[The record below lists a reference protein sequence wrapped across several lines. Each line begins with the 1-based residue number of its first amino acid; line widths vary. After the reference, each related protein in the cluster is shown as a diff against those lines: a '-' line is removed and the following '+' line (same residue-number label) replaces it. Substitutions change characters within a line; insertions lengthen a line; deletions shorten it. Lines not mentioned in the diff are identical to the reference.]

1 MKKILVIEDE
11 LNIYE
16 LIKFN
21 LEALGFEVAGLQDG
35 LKGIEFVL
43 KIKPDLIILDLM
55 LPGKDGI
62 SICRDI
68 RAHSDIPYIPIIM
81 LTAKSEEFD
90 KILGLEMGADDYMT
104 KPFGIKELCARVKA
118 ALRRSESILNSDN
131 DKIII
136 GDLEIEAKAFEVHLG
151 GKKLSLTLKEFELLL
166 YLANHR
172 GQVLTRDQLLDEI
185 WGFDYYGETRTVDVH
200 IRYLR
205 KKIEDNAKDSQRY
218 IETVR
223 GVGYRFIEKIES
235 EK

>member
-16 LIKFN
+16 LIKYN
-21 LEALGFEVAGLQDG
+21 LETQGFAVDGVQDG
-35 LKGIEFVL
+35 ALAIKKILEF
-43 KIKPDLIILDLM
+43 KPDLIILDLM

-62 SICRDI
+62 TICRDV
-68 RAHSDIPYIPIIM
+68 RTNSDISFTPIIM

-90 KILGLEMGADDYMT
+90 KVLGLEIGADDYMT

-118 ALRRSESILNSDN
+118 VLRRTELLSSKQEEAISIGELY
-131 DKIII
+131 
-136 GDLEIEAKAFEVHLG
+136 IEPKAFEVYLD
-151 GKKLSLTLKEFELLL
+151 GKKLALTLKEYELLVF
-166 YLANHR
+166 LANHR
-172 GQVLTRDQLLDEI
+172 GQVLTRDQLLDQI

-205 KKIEDNAKDSQRY
+205 KKIEDQSERGRKF

-223 GVGYRFIEKIES
+223 GVGYRFVEKLED
-235 EK
+235 

>member
-1 MKKILVIEDE
+1 MKKILIIEDE
-11 LNIYE
+11 VNIFE

-21 LEALGFEVAGLQDG
+21 LEALGFEIEGVHDG
-35 LKGIEFVL
+35 SKAVDKILKF
-43 KIKPDLIILDLM
+43 KPNLIILDLM

-62 SICRDI
+62 TICREI
-68 RAHSDIPYIPIIM
+68 RQNSEIPYIPIIM

-90 KILGLEMGADDYMT
+90 KVLGLEMGADDYLT

-118 ALRRSESILNSDN
+118 VLRRSETILSSDN
-131 DKIII
+131 EKIVV
-136 GDLEIEAKAFEVHLG
+136 GDIEIEPRAFEVRLE
-151 GKKLSLTLKEFELLL
+151 GKKLALTLKEFELLL

-205 KKIEDNAKDSQRY
+205 KKIEENSSHNKKY

-223 GVGYRFIEKIES
+223 GVGYRFVEKLGEV
-235 EK
+235 